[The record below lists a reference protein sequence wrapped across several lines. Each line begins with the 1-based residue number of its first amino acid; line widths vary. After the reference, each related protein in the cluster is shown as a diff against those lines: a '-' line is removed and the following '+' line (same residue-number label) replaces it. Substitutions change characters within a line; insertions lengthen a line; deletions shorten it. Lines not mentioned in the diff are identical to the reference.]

1 MSQTTQ
7 PRALILVPCPGLA
20 TFYNASLTATGF
32 DVVIA
37 HDADSALTS
46 LKMPMPAL
54 IVMDLTLPT
63 MDAID
68 FIRTVRSQRA
78 TAAIPI
84 FILPHCENDRTDAAL
99 ASGANLLLTHEGGAP
114 QALATHAVAIA
125 RSPGR
130 QISIVWP
137 NAADWAPVAHNHV
150 LELQKALHALVRNA
164 QDPAAKRLMTTH
176 AHSLAELLTVALE
189 PGLAEMAAAIETLF
203 NNSHRFAETPNQ
215 SVPQT
220 LGRALDFIG
229 LQLSDFKPGTLTTAI
244 GSRVLVVDD
253 EDNVCQLVAAAL
265 ELAGLSPEIAKTPS
279 AALGAVESERFE
291 VVILDIGLPEMSGF
305 DVCGRLR
312 AYPAHERVPILFL
325 TGMGTFQNR
334 AKSTLSG
341 GNDFITKPF
350 NPTELGLKTLL
361 WIQRHRI
368 EPT

>member
-1 MSQTTQ
+1 M
-7 PRALILVPCPGLA
+7 
-20 TFYNASLTATGF
+20 FYSASLTATGF
-32 DVVIA
+32 EVVTA
-37 HDADSALTS
+37 HDAESALTA
-46 LKMPMPAL
+46 LRMPMPAL
-54 IVMDLTLPT
+54 IVVDLSLPT
-63 MDAID
+63 MDAIE

-84 FILPHCENDRTDAAL
+84 FLLPHNTAERIDSAL
-99 ASGANLLLTHEGGAP
+99 AAGANVAIHHKGGAP
-114 QALATHAVAIA
+114 QALAAQAVAIA
-125 RSPGR
+125 RTPGR
-130 QISIVWP
+130 QISIAWP
-137 NAADWAPVAHNHV
+137 NPADWAPIAHNHV
-150 LELQKALHALVRNA
+150 IELQKALHALVRNA
-164 QDPAAKRLMTTH
+164 QDPAAKRLMAMH

-189 PGLAEMAAAIETLF
+189 PGLAEIAVTIENLF
-203 NNSHRFAETPNQ
+203 GNSHRFAETPNQ

-220 LGRALDFIG
+220 LGRTLDFLG
-229 LQLSDFKPGTLTTAI
+229 VRLSDFKPGALSTAI

-279 AALGAVESERFE
+279 AALAAVESERFE

-361 WIQRHRI
+361 WIQRHRTDL
-368 EPT
+368 P